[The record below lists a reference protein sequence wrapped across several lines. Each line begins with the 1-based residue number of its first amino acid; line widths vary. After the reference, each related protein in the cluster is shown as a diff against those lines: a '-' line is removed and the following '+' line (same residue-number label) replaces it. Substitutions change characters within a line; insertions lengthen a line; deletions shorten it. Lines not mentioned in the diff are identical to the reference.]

1 MCIMPPKEGNIL
13 KWWSPTMYI
22 RMANRLLS
30 SIGGTTIQD
39 NLRGPITNNESSL
52 NKGVKKY
59 RRAMK

>member
-1 MCIMPPKEGNIL
+1 
-13 KWWSPTMYI
+13 MYI